1 MREGLTT
8 LHFLMHFTSG
18 LYPLG
23 LLRAGQGGKSTD
35 QRCSLAKEEK
45 IEDKR
50 LADQLQFEN
59 KHEKEFFP
67 ITDFNHVLSN
77 GSFLPLVTPWA
88 DATTCQVVLLV
99 KNLG

>member
-1 MREGLTT
+1 MLWLKVVRPWEGGGGAGILREGLTT

-59 KHEKEFFP
+59 KHEKEFFS
-67 ITDFNHVLSN
+67 NHR
-77 GSFLPLVTPWA
+77 F
-88 DATTCQVVLLV
+88 
-99 KNLG
+99 